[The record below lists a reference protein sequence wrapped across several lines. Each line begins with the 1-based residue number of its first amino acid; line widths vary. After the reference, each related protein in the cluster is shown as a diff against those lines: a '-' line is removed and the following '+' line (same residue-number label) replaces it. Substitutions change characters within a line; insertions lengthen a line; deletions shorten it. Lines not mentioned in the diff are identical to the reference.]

1 MIKNVY
7 HFQYTAFSFVIYL
20 TWILYII
27 ILLGLSENA
36 PQYLDD
42 LEYYVKIYVSLFL
55 LYRFNPFRRVQFT
68 KLDSKIAFSA
78 GFFLFATT
86 AIEGI
91 LVKYFAYIRQ
101 HLHTFFHKS

>member
-1 MIKNVY
+1 MHESIY
-7 HFQYTAFSFVIYL
+7 HFQDTVFSIVIYL

-42 LEYYVKIYVSLFL
+42 LEYYAKIYVSLFL

-78 GFFLFATT
+78 GFFLLATT
-86 AIEGI
+86 AIDSFV
-91 LVKYFAYIRQ
+91 LKYLDYIRQ
-101 HLHTFFHKS
+101 HLQMIYHKT

>member
-1 MIKNVY
+1 MHKTIY
-7 HFQYTAFSFVIYL
+7 SFQDTAFSVVIYL
-20 TWILYII
+20 TWFLYII

-42 LEYYVKIYVSLFL
+42 LQYYVKIYVGLFL
-55 LYRFNPFRRVQFT
+55 LCRFNPFYRVEFT

-78 GFFLFATT
+78 GVFLLATT

-91 LVKYFAYIRQ
+91 VIKYIDYIRQ
-101 HLHTFFHKS
+101 HLQMIFS

>member
-1 MIKNVY
+1 MHKTIY
-7 HFQYTAFSFVIYL
+7 SFQDTAFNIVIYL
-20 TWILYII
+20 TWGLYII

-42 LEYYVKIYVSLFL
+42 LQYYVKIYVGLFL

-78 GFFLFATT
+78 GVFLLATT

-91 LVKYFAYIRQ
+91 VIKYIDYIRQ
-101 HLHTFFHKS
+101 HLQMIFS